1 MREKI
6 KKIFIDIKEEGYKH
20 MMLSLN
26 LRVTIV

>member
-20 MMLSLN
+20 IISC
-26 LRVTIV
+26 IVGGLI